1 MLGLAYERPRPWRDR
16 ATLDPTYVATGGV
29 SACQSRRRRATS
41 STEAR
46 FRIERI
52 SLAPRQRMH
61 EILARDQLDPSLESE
76 DRRIAHSPMIV
87 NGAERELAVDEQ
99 HGEKVLHVHVRH
111 RCVVDRTRGTGR
123 QMNDDRLD
131 AARRD
136 AVVLH

>member
-46 FRIERI
+46 SRIERI
-52 SLAPRQRMH
+52 SLSVRRDPSTSTIRSCALASTSPRSIGLSAVPRSVTQHDFDDRLAPRQRMH
-61 EILARDQLDPSLESE
+61 EFLARDQLDPSLERE

-87 NGAERELAVDEQ
+87 NG
-99 HGEKVLHVHVRH
+99 
-111 RCVVDRTRGTGR
+111 
-123 QMNDDRLD
+123 
-131 AARRD
+131 
-136 AVVLH
+136 